1 MRSIKIVR
9 ALGLG
14 SALCTFGLGA
24 AMAFA
29 QEGGAGASAE
39 AKAFG
44 KAGGSVKASAKAKVG
59 GRSTGPAI
67 GPNKSSSKEK
77 PMPAA
82 GDGGAAR
89 PGAPA
94 GAGLAD
100 AGNVTTS
107 RHLVNGRKILQVNT
121 DSQSIQIT
129 EKPSGAVSMLVT
141 TFQPD
146 DAEVI
151 KHYTAGSLEEL
162 ATKHPDAHRL
172 YMNCVAAA
180 KPKPEDSIFG
190 GLDGT
195 DVDADA
201 LMRKARKELEKL
213 RGSDELDDG
222 GRAIIDRALK
232 GLE

>member
-1 MRSIKIVR
+1 MRIHRIVR
-9 ALGLG
+9 AFGLS
-14 SALCTFGLGA
+14 SALCTVGLGA
-24 AMAFA
+24 TLALA

-44 KAGGSVKASAKAKVG
+44 KAGGTAKASAKVKVG

-67 GPNKSSSKEK
+67 GPNKSSSRDK

-82 GDGGAAR
+82 GDGAAAR
-89 PGAPA
+89 PGAPD

-121 DSQSIQIT
+121 DNQSIQIT

-141 TFQPD
+141 TFQPE

-151 KHYTAGSLEEL
+151 KHYTAGSVEEL

-172 YMNCVAAA
+172 YMNCLAAA
-180 KPKPEDSIFG
+180 KPKREDSILG

-195 DVDADA
+195 EVDVDA
-201 LMRKARKELEKL
+201 LMSKARKELEKL
-213 RGSDELDDG
+213 RGSEELDDG